1 MQNRAK
7 NHFKVV
13 IPSYNNE
20 KWIQA
25 CLRSVK
31 NQKYDNFQC
40 IIVDDGSTDN
50 GCDIIESE
58 IKKDSRFLF
67 IKNKKQKLA
76 LRNIYEAIESSNPS
90 DEDVIVTLDGDD
102 WLASNNVLQKLN
114 DTYNEKE
121 CWMTYGSYA
130 EWPSK
135 VRGAFAKQIPD
146 FVIQS
151 NLYRESPWM
160 SSHMRTFK
168 YKLWNKIDKKDLLEE
183 DGRFCDGAWDMAF
196 MFPMLEMSGPRGIF
210 IKDMLYVYNRA
221 NPLNEDKVDHRRL
234 LTSESKIRNKTKYK
248 RIEDDI

>member
-1 MQNRAK
+1 MESK
-7 NHFKVV
+7 KINHFKIVV
-13 IPSYNNE
+13 PSYNNE
-20 KWIQA
+20 KWIRA

-31 NQKYDNFQC
+31 NQKYNNFQC
-40 IIVDDGSTDN
+40 IVIDDCSFDKS
-50 GCDIIESE
+50 CSIIESE
-58 IKKDSRFLF
+58 IKDDSRFIF
-67 IKNKKQKLA
+67 IKNNKKKLA
-76 LRNIYEAIESSNPS
+76 LRNIYEAIEESKPNN
-90 DEDVIVTLDGDD
+90 EDIIATLDGDD
-102 WLASNNVLQKLN
+102 WLIGDHVLQKLSN
-114 DTYNEKE
+114 VYNQNK

-130 EWPSK
+130 EYPLK
-135 VRGAFAKQIPD
+135 TRGRFSRQIPD
-146 FVIQS
+146 FVIQNNS
-151 NLYRESPWM
+151 YRKSAWM